1 MYLLHHTSQDA
12 PGSESWSVYVE
23 GYHDAQTDVPIDGS
37 QRWVSSH
44 RPRLRGRRRG
54 PTTPSHCQPGSERIR
69 P

>member
-1 MYLLHHTSQDA
+1 MYLLHYTSQDA

-44 RPRLRGRRRG
+44 PSEAEADAEARRL
-54 PTTPSHCQPGSERIR
+54 QAAVNI
-69 P
+69 